1 MDNDFNDKIK
11 EIGNMFG
18 ISEMPDNIGDIV
30 SSLLTSSSESSAE
43 KSEPEEQTSANAK
56 TEQSCMSSPDLGHTN
71 KKTSSSDF
79 LEDIDIAKVL
89 KLLNKYKEAKKNKE
103 KDKKIQLLY
112 AVEPFLNEKR
122 KDKVNNCVKFLTF
135 ADLAKEFKDI

>member
-43 KSEPEEQTSANAK
+43 KSEPEAQTSANAK
-56 TEQSCMSSPDLGHTN
+56 TEQSCMSSPDIGHTN

>member
-30 SSLLTSSSESSAE
+30 SSLLTSSEPSAE
-43 KSEPEEQTSANAK
+43 KPESDKQTSANAE
-56 TEQSCMSSPDLGHTN
+56 TEQSCTSSPHIGHTN
-71 KKTSSSDF
+71 KKSNSFDF

-112 AVEPFLNEKR
+112 AVEPFLNDKR
-122 KDKVNNCVKFLTF
+122 KDKVDNCVKFLTF
-135 ADLAKEFKDI
+135 ADLAKEFKEI

>member
-1 MDNDFNDKIK
+1 
-11 EIGNMFG
+11 
-18 ISEMPDNIGDIV
+18 MPDNIGDIV

-56 TEQSCMSSPDLGHTN
+56 TEQSCMSSPDIGHTN

>member
-30 SSLLTSSSESSAE
+30 SSLLTSSSESTAE

-56 TEQSCMSSPDLGHTN
+56 TEQSCMSSPDIGHTN

>member
-1 MDNDFNDKIK
+1 MDNVFNDKIK

-56 TEQSCMSSPDLGHTN
+56 TEQSCMSSPDIGHTN

-89 KLLNKYKEAKKNKE
+89 KLLDKYKEAKKNKE

>member
-1 MDNDFNDKIK
+1 
-11 EIGNMFG
+11 
-18 ISEMPDNIGDIV
+18 
-30 SSLLTSSSESSAE
+30 
-43 KSEPEEQTSANAK
+43 
-56 TEQSCMSSPDLGHTN
+56 MSSPDIGHTN

>member
-18 ISEMPDNIGDIV
+18 ISGMPDNIGDIV

-56 TEQSCMSSPDLGHTN
+56 TEQSCMSSPDIGHTN

>member
-56 TEQSCMSSPDLGHTN
+56 TEQSCMSSPDIGHTN

-112 AVEPFLNEKR
+112 AVEPFLNDKR

>member
-56 TEQSCMSSPDLGHTN
+56 SCMSSPDIGHTN

>member
-18 ISEMPDNIGDIV
+18 ISDMPDNIGDIV

-56 TEQSCMSSPDLGHTN
+56 TEQSCMSSPNIGHTN
-71 KKTSSSDF
+71 QKPNSFDF

>member
-56 TEQSCMSSPDLGHTN
+56 TEQSCMSSPDIGHTN

-112 AVEPFLNEKR
+112 AVAPFLNEKR

>member
-30 SSLLTSSSESSAE
+30 SSLLTSSSESSPE

-56 TEQSCMSSPDLGHTN
+56 TEQSCMSSPDIGHTN

>member
-56 TEQSCMSSPDLGHTN
+56 TEQSCMSSPDIGHTN

-103 KDKKIQLLY
+103 KEKKIQLLY

>member
-56 TEQSCMSSPDLGHTN
+56 TEQSCMSSPDIGHTN

-122 KDKVNNCVKFLTF
+122 KVKVNNCVKFLTF

>member
-56 TEQSCMSSPDLGHTN
+56 TEQSCMSSPDIGHTN

>member
-1 MDNDFNDKIK
+1 
-11 EIGNMFG
+11 MFG

-56 TEQSCMSSPDLGHTN
+56 TEQSCMSSPDIGHTN

>member
-1 MDNDFNDKIK
+1 
-11 EIGNMFG
+11 MFG

-56 TEQSCMSSPDLGHTN
+56 TEQSCMSSPDIGHTN

-79 LEDIDIAKVL
+79 LEDIVIAKVL